1 MIIYV
6 LMLCSFAVA
15 TAEFVLVGLLP
26 EISAGLSVTL
36 PTAGALVTVYMLVV
50 TVGGPLAAVATRRVP
65 RRGLLVA
72 TMALALASALASAL
86 AGTYPVLL
94 AARVGSALAQALFMA
109 VASQVAMAS
118 AAPERRTAA
127 VARVFNGFALAT
139 VLGLPLGTLLGH
151 AYGWHATFALV
162 AALCAAGL
170 AGVALF
176 APPVAAPDAGDLRES
191 VAGVLRPAVLRG
203 LAVVLLAFT
212 GFVAAFTYVAPAL
225 RTVTGLGPT
234 GVGLALVGYGL
245 STLAGNWLAGR
256 VPPAAITRVLPVAL
270 AVLAGGLAVQGIALR
285 HPASALAALA
295 ALGASAFVV
304 VPLAQTWLMGRAGPA
319 AATLTAAVNISVAGL
334 AAALGA
340 ALGGGVLSAGY
351 GLAAIGPVAAVPAAL
366 AVATA
371 LGLRERCPDPVRSAA

>member
-26 EISAGLSVTL
+26 EISAGLAVPL

-50 TVGGPLAAVATRRVP
+50 TIGGPLAAVATRRVA

-72 TMALALASALASAL
+72 TMALALGSAVLSALS
-86 AGTYPVLL
+86 GSYPVLL
-94 AARVGSALAQALFMA
+94 AGRVGSALAQALFMA

-139 VLGLPLGTLLGH
+139 VLGLPLGTLVGH

-162 AALCAAGL
+162 AVLCAAGL
-170 AGVALF
+170 AGVAALTPVVP
-176 APPVAAPDAGDLRES
+176 APVEQDLRAS
-191 VAGVLRPAVLRG
+191 VAGVLRPVVLRG
-203 LAVVLLAFT
+203 LSVVLLAFT

-225 RTVTGLGPT
+225 RMVTRLGAT

-270 AVLAGGLAVQGIALR
+270 AVLAGALAVQGFALR

-295 ALGASAFVV
+295 ALGISAFMV
-304 VPLAQTWLMGRAGPA
+304 VPLAQTWLMGQAGEA
-319 AATLTAAVNISVAGL
+319 AATLGAAVNISVAGL

-351 GLAAIGPVAAVPAAL
+351 GLGAIGPVAAVPAAL
-366 AVATA
+366 AVAAA
-371 LGLRERCPDPVRSAA
+371 LTLRERRPGPAHSAA